1 MALGEK
7 TYNANLPN
15 GDLDDFLSDMNEEKA
30 SYSDTEDEG
39 LDNLFGSAGE
49 SNAEETYGGGDDS
62 DGYEDEEEEEKVN
75 FDSGLASL
83 SAEFAAMITDLAIP
97 ALIAMFVKCNPE
109 RLQATTDQLQK
120 LTKAYTQ
127 YLQTKQIEL
136 TPGWML
142 IGVIASIYGT
152 KIPVAMQEQK
162 LKEKEEELR
171 AKEKELEL
179 RMKEFE
185 QQRKETAHEDG
196 YSE

>member
-30 SYSDTEDEG
+30 IYSDTEDEG
-39 LDNLFGSAGE
+39 LDNLFGNSGE
-49 SNAEETYGGGDDS
+49 SDTEETYGGDES
-62 DGYEDEEEEEKVN
+62 EGYEDDEEEEKVN

-97 ALIAMFVKCNPE
+97 ALIAMFVKCKPE

-127 YLQTKQIEL
+127 YLQTKQIQL

-142 IGVIASIYGT
+142 LGVIASIYGT
-152 KIPVAMQEQK
+152 KIPIAMQEQK
-162 LKEKEEELR
+162 LKEKEEALQ

-196 YSE
+196 SE

>member
-1 MALGEK
+1 MSLGDK
-7 TYNANLPN
+7 TYNANLPS
-15 GDLDDFLSDMNEEKA
+15 GDLDEFLSDMNQEKA

-39 LDNLFGSAGE
+39 LNDLFNSQEE
-49 SNAEETYGGGDDS
+49 SSSEEEFGGG
-62 DGYEDEEEEEKVN
+62 YDEEGNEGGEDDERIE
-75 FDSGLASL
+75 FDASMAGL

-127 YLQTKQIEL
+127 YLQTKQIQL

-179 RMKEFE
+179 RMKEFD

>member
-39 LDNLFGSAGE
+39 LDNLFGNSGE
-49 SNAEETYGGGDDS
+49 SDTEETYGGGDDS
-62 DGYEDEEEEEKVN
+62 DGYEDDEEEEKVN

-127 YLQTKQIEL
+127 YLQTKQIQL

>member
-1 MALGEK
+1 MALGDK
-7 TYNANLPN
+7 TYNANLPS
-15 GDLDDFLSDMNEEKA
+15 GDLDEFLSDMNQEKA

-39 LDNLFGSAGE
+39 LNDLFNNQEESSTDDGFEGGFDGDGDEGGEDDERIEFDASMAG
-49 SNAEETYGGGDDS
+49 
-62 DGYEDEEEEEKVN
+62 
-75 FDSGLASL
+75 L

-127 YLQTKQIEL
+127 YLQTKQIQL

-179 RMKEFE
+179 RMKEFD

>member
-39 LDNLFGSAGE
+39 LDNLFGNSEE
-49 SNAEETYGGGDDS
+49 SDTEETYGGGES
-62 DGYEDEEEEEKVN
+62 DGYEDDEEDEKVN

-127 YLQTKQIEL
+127 YLQTKQIQL

-179 RMKEFE
+179 RMKEFD

>member
-15 GDLDDFLSDMNEEKA
+15 GNLDEFLSDMNEEKA

-39 LDNLFGSAGE
+39 LDNLFGNSGE
-49 SNAEETYGGGDDS
+49 SDTEETYGGGDDS
-62 DGYEDEEEEEKVN
+62 DGYEDDDEEEKVN

-127 YLQTKQIEL
+127 YLQTKQIQL

>member
-15 GDLDDFLSDMNEEKA
+15 GNLDEFLSDMNEEKA

-39 LDNLFGSAGE
+39 LDNLFGNVGE
-49 SNAEETYGGGDDS
+49 SDAEETYGGGDES
-62 DGYEDEEEEEKVN
+62 DGYEDGEEEKVN

-127 YLQTKQIEL
+127 YLQTKQIAL

-152 KIPVAMQEQK
+152 KIPIAMQEQK
-162 LKEKEEELR
+162 LKKKEEELQ

>member
-39 LDNLFGSAGE
+39 LDNLFGNSGE
-49 SNAEETYGGGDDS
+49 SDTEETYGGDES
-62 DGYEDEEEEEKVN
+62 EGYEDDEEEEKVN
-75 FDSGLASL
+75 FNSGLASL

-127 YLQTKQIEL
+127 YLQTKQIQL

-152 KIPVAMQEQK
+152 KIPIAMQEQK
-162 LKEKEEELR
+162 LKKKEEELQ

>member
-1 MALGEK
+1 MALGKK

-39 LDNLFGSAGE
+39 LDNLFGNSGE
-49 SNAEETYGGGDDS
+49 SDTEETYGGDES
-62 DGYEDEEEEEKVN
+62 EGYEDDEEEEKVN

-127 YLQTKQIEL
+127 YLQTKQIQL

-152 KIPVAMQEQK
+152 KIPIAMQEQK
-162 LKEKEEELR
+162 LKKKEEELQ

>member
-39 LDNLFGSAGE
+39 LDNLFGNSGE
-49 SNAEETYGGGDDS
+49 SDTEETYDGDES
-62 DGYEDEEEEEKVN
+62 EGYEEDDEEEKVN

-127 YLQTKQIEL
+127 YLQTKQIQL

>member
-39 LDNLFGSAGE
+39 LDNLFGNSGE
-49 SNAEETYGGGDDS
+49 SDTEETYGGDES
-62 DGYEDEEEEEKVN
+62 EGYEDDEEEENVN

-127 YLQTKQIEL
+127 YLQTKQIQL

-152 KIPVAMQEQK
+152 KIPIAMQEQK
-162 LKEKEEELR
+162 LKKKEEELQ

>member
-15 GDLDDFLSDMNEEKA
+15 GDLDEFLSDMNEEKA

-39 LDNLFGSAGE
+39 LDNLFGNPGE
-49 SNAEETYGGGDDS
+49 SDTEETYGGDES
-62 DGYEDEEEEEKVN
+62 EGYEDDEEEEKVN

-97 ALIAMFVKCNPE
+97 ALIAMFVKCKPE

-127 YLQTKQIEL
+127 YLQTKQIQL

-152 KIPVAMQEQK
+152 KIPIAMQEQK
-162 LKEKEEELR
+162 LKEKEEELQ

>member
-39 LDNLFGSAGE
+39 LDNLFGNSGE
-49 SNAEETYGGGDDS
+49 SDTEETYGGGDDS
-62 DGYEDEEEEEKVN
+62 DGYEDDEEEEKVN

-127 YLQTKQIEL
+127 YLQTKQIQL

-162 LKEKEEELR
+162 LKKKEEELQ

>member
-7 TYNANLPN
+7 KYNANLPN

-39 LDNLFGSAGE
+39 LDNLFGNSGE
-49 SNAEETYGGGDDS
+49 SDAEETYGGGDES
-62 DGYEDEEEEEKVN
+62 DGYEDGEEEKVN

-127 YLQTKQIEL
+127 YLQTKQIQL

-179 RMKEFE
+179 RMKEFD

>member
-15 GDLDDFLSDMNEEKA
+15 GDLDEFLSDMNEEKA

-39 LDNLFGSAGE
+39 LDNLFGNTGE
-49 SNAEETYGGGDDS
+49 SDAEETYVGGDES
-62 DGYEDEEEEEKVN
+62 DGYEDGEEEKVN

-97 ALIAMFVKCNPE
+97 ALIAMFVKCKPE

-127 YLQTKQIEL
+127 YLQTKQIQL

-152 KIPVAMQEQK
+152 KIPIAMQEQK
-162 LKEKEEELR
+162 LKEKEDELR

>member
-39 LDNLFGSAGE
+39 LDNLFGNSGE
-49 SNAEETYGGGDDS
+49 SDTEETYGGDES
-62 DGYEDEEEEEKVN
+62 EGYEDDEEEEKVN

-97 ALIAMFVKCNPE
+97 ALIAMFVKCKPE

-127 YLQTKQIEL
+127 YLQTKQIQL

-152 KIPVAMQEQK
+152 KIPIAMQEQK

>member
-15 GDLDDFLSDMNEEKA
+15 GDLDEFLSDMNEEKA

-39 LDNLFGSAGE
+39 LDNLFGNAGE
-49 SNAEETYGGGDDS
+49 SDAEETYGGGDES
-62 DGYEDEEEEEKVN
+62 DGYEDGEEEKVN

-127 YLQTKQIEL
+127 YLQTKQIQL

>member
-39 LDNLFGSAGE
+39 LDNLFGNSGE
-49 SNAEETYGGGDDS
+49 SDTEETYGGDES
-62 DGYEDEEEEEKVN
+62 EGYEDDEEEEKVN

-127 YLQTKQIEL
+127 YLQTKQIQL

-152 KIPVAMQEQK
+152 KIPIAMQEQK
-162 LKEKEEELR
+162 LKKKEEELQ

>member
-39 LDNLFGSAGE
+39 LDNLFGNSGE
-49 SNAEETYGGGDDS
+49 SDTEETYGGDES
-62 DGYEDEEEEEKVN
+62 DGYDEDDEEEKVN

-127 YLQTKQIEL
+127 YLQTKQIQL

>member
-39 LDNLFGSAGE
+39 LDNLFGNSGE
-49 SNAEETYGGGDDS
+49 SDTEETYGGDES
-62 DGYEDEEEEEKVN
+62 EGYEDDEEEEKVN

-127 YLQTKQIEL
+127 YLQTKQIAL
-136 TPGWML
+136 SPGWML

>member
-7 TYNANLPN
+7 TYNANLPS

-39 LDNLFGSAGE
+39 LDNLFGNSGE
-49 SNAEETYGGGDDS
+49 SDTEETYGGDES
-62 DGYEDEEEEEKVN
+62 EGYEDDEEEEKVN

-127 YLQTKQIEL
+127 YLQTKQIQL

-152 KIPVAMQEQK
+152 KIPIAMQEQK

-179 RMKEFE
+179 RMKEFD

>member
-7 TYNANLPN
+7 KYNANLPN

-39 LDNLFGSAGE
+39 LDNLFGNSGE
-49 SNAEETYGGGDDS
+49 SDAEETYGGGDES
-62 DGYEDEEEEEKVN
+62 DGYEDGEEEKVN

-127 YLQTKQIEL
+127 YLQTKPIQL

-179 RMKEFE
+179 RMKEFD

>member
-39 LDNLFGSAGE
+39 LDNLFGNSGE
-49 SNAEETYGGGDDS
+49 SDTEETYGGDES
-62 DGYEDEEEEEKVN
+62 EGYEDDEEEENVN

-127 YLQTKQIEL
+127 YLHTKQIQL

-152 KIPVAMQEQK
+152 KIPIAMQEQK
-162 LKEKEEELR
+162 LKEKEEELQ

>member
-1 MALGEK
+1 MALGDK
-7 TYNANLPN
+7 TYNANLPS
-15 GDLDDFLSDMNEEKA
+15 GDLDEFLSDMNQEKA

-39 LDNLFGSAGE
+39 LNDLFNSQEESSTDDGFEGGFDGDGDEGGEDDERIEFDASMAG
-49 SNAEETYGGGDDS
+49 
-62 DGYEDEEEEEKVN
+62 
-75 FDSGLASL
+75 L

-127 YLQTKQIEL
+127 YLQTKQIQL

-179 RMKEFE
+179 RMKEFD

>member
-39 LDNLFGSAGE
+39 LDNLFGNSGE
-49 SNAEETYGGGDDS
+49 SDTEETYGGDES
-62 DGYEDEEEEEKVN
+62 EGYEEDEEEKVN

-127 YLQTKQIEL
+127 YLQTKQIQL

-152 KIPVAMQEQK
+152 KIPIAMQEQK
-162 LKEKEEELR
+162 LKEKEEELQ

>member
-39 LDNLFGSAGE
+39 LDNLFGNSGE
-49 SNAEETYGGGDDS
+49 SDTEETYGGDES
-62 DGYEDEEEEEKVN
+62 EGYEDDEEEEKVN
-75 FDSGLASL
+75 FNSGLASL

-97 ALIAMFVKCNPE
+97 ALIAMFVKCNHE

-127 YLQTKQIEL
+127 YLQTKQIQL

-152 KIPVAMQEQK
+152 KIPIAMQEQK
-162 LKEKEEELR
+162 LKKKEEELQ